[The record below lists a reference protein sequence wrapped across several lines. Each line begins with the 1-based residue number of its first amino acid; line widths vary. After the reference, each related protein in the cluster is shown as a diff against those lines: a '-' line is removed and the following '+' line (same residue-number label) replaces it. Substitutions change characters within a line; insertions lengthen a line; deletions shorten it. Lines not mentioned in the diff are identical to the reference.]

1 MTSVSVTEGFGLHL
15 PLAKPLFGTG
25 GMTDKLWD
33 LAGLLL
39 EGGCGQAGEITMRLV
54 FHVIARYRLLSVELS
69 KTSANFLFRA

>member
-39 EGGCGQAGEITMRLV
+39 EGGRRDNHAAGLPCDRTV
-54 FHVIARYRLLSVELS
+54 
-69 KTSANFLFRA
+69 SASSFIKRRAVQNMVQK